1 MPSRQHEKFS
11 NFFQVEHPLISSKL
25 TLLRDKTTNQKL
37 FRELVHE
44 ITLLLAYE
52 ATQTLPIKEVEI
64 QTPMEKTLCHTL
76 AGLDPVILP
85 ILRAGIGMVDALSS
99 LLPQAKV
106 GHIGLF
112 RNEQTLQP
120 ENYYFKIPEDS
131 NKRRFF
137 VCDPM
142 LATGGSAVRTMD
154 TLKERGVKDIT
165 FLCVLAVPEG
175 VNTMLQHHPDV
186 KIYSAS
192 MDRQLDEQAYILPG
206 LGDAGDRLFGTH

>member
-52 ATQTLPIKEVEI
+52 ATQTLPTQEVEI

-85 ILRAGIGMVDALSS
+85 ILRAGIGMVEALSS

-175 VNTMLQHHPDV
+175 VNTMLKHHPDV

>member
-1 MPSRQHEKFS
+1 MPSRQHQDFP

-52 ATQTLPIKEVEI
+52 ATQTLPIKAVEI
-64 QTPMEKTLCHTL
+64 QTPMEKTLCYTL
-76 AGLDPVILP
+76 AELDPVILP
-85 ILRAGIGMVDALSS
+85 ILRAGIGMVDALLS

-112 RNEQTLQP
+112 RNEKTLLP
-120 ENYYFKIPEDS
+120 EDYYFKIPEDS
-131 NKRRFF
+131 AKRQFF

-142 LATGGSAVRTMD
+142 LATGGSAARAIS

-175 VNTMLQHHPDV
+175 VKTMLQHHPDV

-192 MDRQLDEQAYILPG
+192 MDRQLNEQAYILPG